1 MVVLYKDLPSQ
12 AEKARQ
18 TYEEIKRS
26 FYRGKGVG
34 NVSHVE
40 DYRCNCK
47 YKPGKD
53 NIKRAC
59 GEIAG
64 CVNRELFIECLE
76 NDCPCGEY
84 CLNQRFQKAE
94 YAKVDVISL
103 PLKGYGLRAMESLC
117 KNQFVMEYLGEVI
130 KNDVFQKR
138 LKQYSEEGLK
148 HFYFM
153 SLQAGE
159 VIDATGKGCVARFIN
174 HSCAPNCYVQK
185 WMVGDKY
192 RIGIFTL
199 RDVQEGE
206 ELTFDYNADRYGSE
220 AQACHCGE
228 PECRGIIGGTKET
241 SDNILSQDA
250 IEADLLKPILSTDDV
265 LPFIGLMLRSID
277 KRGMVPGLLYRLRIT
292 NDIRILKMF
301 MKLHGSIML
310 KTYLREHQDNDDIL
324 EKTLAIA
331 DKLPYKYKNRRV
343 ETSHL
348 KEWVEKLSNR
358 DDRIGKICQ
367 ELLEKWNNLPEFYK
381 IPKYSELGLVPPTS
395 MKTEDGDAMD
405 IDVDKESRSPDD
417 KGKNSDS
424 GESNE
429 TNETIPEYEYYDYK
443 SSHDYFVRFTDSHFP
458 FQHISQMEYWVS
470 QKFGSYKAVITRNSS
485 SSHPNDSQN
494 GDPGSSRYWRKNR
507 YGSRSPTTPKQPA
520 LPPLAPNWFETTD
533 EYGNTYYYNKY
544 TKETSWER
552 PVVKDDMK
560 TIDGFSKA
568 EIQGIIERA
577 EAMARKAE
585 KERERAAREKAES
598 NKVGGE
604 QVSSANALSES
615 DFRSA
620 IKQLVVD
627 YCSRFKRHMD
637 VPTFKK
643 HARNCAHVVQEKEL
657 KRSEWVGKTLYSMSE
672 SCKTRIKNF
681 TIEWMKK
688 VVAHMKAEAEERK
701 NEQGRM
707 SKNDHDES
715 KNQKSTTH
723 TESELERKSEHYKN
737 SEDRVRSG
745 QKGVR
750 SDFENVQKL
759 VEIIKSEN
767 EEKTGDKRKRNE
779 DERDERGEQAKPKT
793 VKPDHEISDE
803 KHAHHLP
810 NRTMKDNGD
819 LENPIVIDDELEK
832 EARKGEKRKWFG

>member
-1 MVVLYKDLPSQ
+1 LCIYLDKSKLGILLLCDNEMVFLYKDLPSQ
-12 AEKARQ
+12 AEKAKQ
-18 TYEEIKRS
+18 NFEEITRS
-26 FYRGKGVG
+26 LYRGKGVG

-47 YKPGKD
+47 YKPG
-53 NIKRAC
+53 
-59 GEIAG
+59 
-64 CVNRELFIECLE
+64 
-76 NDCPCGEY
+76 
-84 CLNQRFQKAE
+84 
-94 YAKVDVISL
+94 
-103 PLKGYGLRAMESLC
+103 YGLRAMESLC
-117 KNQFVMEYLGEVI
+117 RNQFVMEYLGEVI
-130 KNDVFQKR
+130 KHDVFQR
-138 LKQYSEEGLK
+138 RMKQYSDEGLK

-159 VIDATGKGCVARFIN
+159 VIDATGK
-174 HSCAPNCYVQK
+174 
-185 WMVGDKY
+185 DKY

-228 PECRGIIGGTKET
+228 TECRGIIGGTKET
-241 SDNILSQDA
+241 SDSILSQDA
-250 IEADLLKPILSTDDV
+250 IEADLLKPIQSTDDV

-292 NDIRILKMF
+292 NDVRILKMF

-324 EKTLAIA
+324 EKTLVIA

-348 KEWVEKLSNR
+348 KEWVEKLSSR

-381 IPKYSELGLVPPTS
+381 IPKYSELGLVPPTA
-395 MKTEDGDAMD
+395 MKGEDGDAMD
-405 IDVDKESRSPDD
+405 VDVEKESKSPDN
-417 KGKNSDS
+417 KEKNTENGDS
-424 GESNE
+424 SRADES
-429 TNETIPEYEYYDYK
+429 IPEYEFYNYQ

-458 FQHISQMEYWVS
+458 FQYISQMDYWIL
-470 QKFGSYKAVITRNSS
+470 QKLGPYKAVITRNSS
-485 SSHPNDSQN
+485 SSHPSDGQN

-507 YGSRSPTTPKQPA
+507 YGSRSPKQPA

-552 PVVKDDMK
+552 PIVKDDMK

-604 QVSSANALSES
+604 QVSTTNALSES

-643 HARNCAHVVQEKEL
+643 HARNCAHVVQDKEL
-657 KRSEWVGKTLYSMSE
+657 KRSEWTDKTLYSMSD

-688 VVAHMKAEAEERK
+688 LVAHMKAEAEEKK

-707 SKNDHDES
+707 NKDDLEES
-715 KNQKSTTH
+715 NNQKTVTH
-723 TESELERKSEHYKN
+723 FEAKFERKRSEHYKN
-737 SEDRVRSG
+737 NEDRVRVG
-745 QKGVR
+745 QKGVI
-750 SDFENVQKL
+750 SETENVQKL
-759 VEIIKSEN
+759 IEIVKSEN
-767 EEKTGDKRKRNE
+767 EEKTGDKRKRGDE
-779 DERDERGEQAKPKT
+779 DRDEQSRQKIVRT
-793 VKPDHEISDE
+793 DHELTNE
-803 KHAHHLP
+803 KHAHYFSS
-810 NRTMKDNGD
+810 RTRDNGD
-819 LENPIVIDDELEK
+819 PENPKIEATVGDKLEK
-832 EARKGEKRKWFG
+832 ETKKSEKRKWFG